1 MGAALRGM
9 AEAGRRGK
17 TERRTRGFDS
27 PTYLERGRP
36 VEGGP
41 WWPVGCDEG
50 DCGGGA
56 ANWEGG
62 RTVGGGSVEVQVYAE
77 ANL

>member
-1 MGAALRGM
+1 MAALRDM
-9 AEAGRRGK
+9 AEAGRWGK
-17 TERRTRGFDS
+17 MERRMRGFDS

-41 WWPVGCDEG
+41 RWPAGCCEG
-50 DCGGGA
+50 GCGGGA

-62 RTVGGGSVEVQVYAE
+62 RAVGAGFVAVECCAE
-77 ANL
+77 AYL